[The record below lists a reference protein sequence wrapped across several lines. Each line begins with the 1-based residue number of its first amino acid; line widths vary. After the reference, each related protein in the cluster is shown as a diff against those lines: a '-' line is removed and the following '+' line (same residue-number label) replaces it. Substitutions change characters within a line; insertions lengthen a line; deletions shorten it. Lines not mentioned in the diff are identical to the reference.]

1 MEKQTELN
9 IDYIKSKCSPDWS
22 VSNIVVKELTNQYRV
37 IFNLEH
43 IASETKMEITL
54 WENSIEQLQEEMIKH
69 LQ

>member
-1 MEKQTELN
+1 MDKQTELN

-22 VSNIVVKELTNQYRV
+22 VSNISVKELTKQYRV

-43 IASETKMEITL
+43 IESETKMEITL
-54 WENSIEQLQEEMIKH
+54 WESSIEQLQEEMIKH